1 MTDAFKLDEM
11 LGWAKDLYDMGM
23 KRPGTTAGAHAEA
36 YLLGVLKGMGLPR
49 VWAEEVPF
57 TGWFHDH
64 VMLTVEGVGGARGF
78 EPQPISY
85 GAFTPPGGVTGRI
98 VDAGGGA
105 DEDFARE
112 DFSGAL
118 ALVTYAHGELPYDM
132 MREIAH
138 YVHDPDGTLAGKSQ
152 IMSWLVE
159 EERRAY
165 DAAVIAGAAGI
176 ISVFPFD
183 ITPYLCY
190 DGTNPFTGR
199 MGSIPGVGLKK
210 SDGDALKELLSK
222 GEARATLTLTG
233 HTRSAVTRN
242 IIGVVPGESER
253 ILQVACHH
261 DSMWP
266 GATEDAAGVA
276 AVLALAKKYAAKK
289 PKLTLAFVL
298 DAAECLVIIGSRAYI
313 GRHANDMIHNF
324 VADLHIEHFALEYV
338 MDDSGALV
346 PTGDVQPRG
355 LFVTD
360 TGPLVKIAQ
369 DAVMTHN
376 LKRTTLLPTDTPLG
390 VPTDASAYNRAGLPV
405 VSFISAPVYW
415 NAAEDTWDK
424 IAVDEI
430 VPAVQAYD
438 QMIQAIMDRNPD
450 DIRPPGP
457 PEKGYILT

>member
-1 MTDAFKLDEM
+1 MTEAFDLDKM

-23 KRPGTTAGAHAEA
+23 KRPGTAAGAHAEA
-36 YLLGVLKGMGLPR
+36 YLLGALKGMGLPR
-49 VWAEEVPF
+49 VWAEDVPF

-64 VMLTVEGVGGARGF
+64 VMLTVEGAGGTRGF
-78 EPQPISY
+78 SPQPITY
-85 GAFTPPGGVTGRI
+85 GAFTPPSGVTGRI
-98 VDAGGGA
+98 MDAGGGT
-105 DEDFARE
+105 DEDFAGE
-112 DFSGAL
+112 DFTGAV

-132 MREIAH
+132 MRKIAH
-138 YVHDPDGTLAGKSQ
+138 YVHDPDGTLAGESQ

-165 DAAVIAGAAGI
+165 DAAAAAGSVGI

-210 SDGDALKELLSK
+210 SDGEALKNLLDRGK
-222 GEARATLTLTG
+222 AQATLTLTG

-242 IIGVVPGESER
+242 IIGLVPGESER
-253 ILQVACHH
+253 ILQIACHH
-261 DSMWP
+261 DSMWS

-276 AVLALAKKYAAKK
+276 AVLALAKKYSAAK

-298 DAAECLVIIGSRAYI
+298 DAAECLVVIGSRAYI
-313 GRHANDMIHNF
+313 ERHKDDMIKNF
-324 VADLHIEHFALEYV
+324 VADLHIEHFAREYV
-338 MDDSGALV
+338 MDASCALV

-360 TGPLVKIAQ
+360 TGPLVEIAK
-369 DAVMTHN
+369 DAVVTHN
-376 LKRTTLLPTDTPLG
+376 LKRTTLLPTDTALG

-424 IAVDEI
+424 IATDEI
-430 VPAVQAYD
+430 IPTTKAYD
-438 QMIQAIMDRNPD
+438 QMIQAIMDRDPD
-450 DIRPPGP
+450 DIRTPGP
-457 PEKGYILT
+457 PQKGYILT

>member
-1 MTDAFKLDEM
+1 MRNVFNLDEI
-11 LGWAKDLYDMGM
+11 LRWAADLYEMGM

-36 YLLGVLKGMGLPR
+36 YLLGTLRGMGLPR
-49 VWAEEVPF
+49 VWAEDVPF

-64 VMLTVEGVGGARGF
+64 VMLTMEGAGGTRGF
-78 EPQPISY
+78 SPQPISY
-85 GAFTPPGGVTGRI
+85 GAFTPPSGITGR
-98 VDAGGGA
+98 VLDAGGGT
-105 DEDFARE
+105 DEDFAGN
-112 DFSGAL
+112 DFTDAV
-118 ALVTYAHGELPYDM
+118 ALVTYAHGELPYNM
-132 MREIAH
+132 IREIAH
-138 YVHDPDGTLAGKSQ
+138 YVHDPDDTLSGKSQ
-152 IMSWLVE
+152 IRSWLVE
-159 EERRAY
+159 EESRAY
-165 DAAVIAGAAGI
+165 DAAVAAGAAGI
-176 ISVFPFD
+176 ISVYPFD

-210 SDGDALKELLSK
+210 TDGEALKELLAR

-242 IIGVVPGESER
+242 IIGLVPGESDR

-276 AVLALAKKYAAKK
+276 AVLALARKYAAKK

-313 GRHANDMIHNF
+313 GRHKNDMIKNF
-324 VADLHIEHFALEYV
+324 VADLHIEHIAQEYV
-338 MDDSGALV
+338 IDDSGALV
-346 PTGDVQPRG
+346 PTGNVQPRA

-360 TGPLVKIAQ
+360 TGPLVEIAK
-369 DAVMTHN
+369 DAVVTHN

-405 VSFISAPVYW
+405 ISFISAPVYW

-430 VPAVQAYD
+430 LPTTKAYD
-438 QMIQAIMDRNPD
+438 QMIQAIMDHNPD
-450 DIRPPGP
+450 DIRSPGP
-457 PEKGYILT
+457 PKKGYILT

>member
-1 MTDAFKLDEM
+1 MADAFTLDEM
-11 LGWAKDLYDMGM
+11 LGWARDLYDMGM

-36 YLLGVLKGMGLPR
+36 YLLGALRGMGLPR
-49 VWAEEVPF
+49 VWAEDVPF

-64 VMLTVEGVGGARGF
+64 VMLTVGGAGGTRGF
-78 EPQPISY
+78 SPHPISY
-85 GAFTPPGGVTGRI
+85 GAFTPPGGVTGPI
-98 VDAGGGA
+98 VDAGGGT
-105 DEDFARE
+105 DDDFAGK
-112 DFSGAL
+112 DFTNAV
-118 ALVTYAHGELPYDM
+118 ALVTYAHGELPYDL
-132 MREIAH
+132 MREFAH
-138 YVHDPDGTLAGKSQ
+138 SVHDPKDTLSGKSQ
-152 IMSWLVE
+152 IMTWLVE

-165 DAAVIAGAAGI
+165 DAATAAGAAGI

-210 SDGDALKELLSK
+210 SEGDALKELLAR
-222 GEARATLTLTG
+222 GEARGTLTLTG
-233 HTRSAVTRN
+233 HTKSAVTRN
-242 IIGVVPGESER
+242 IIGLVPGESER

-313 GRHANDMIHNF
+313 DRHKDDMIHNF
-324 VADLHIEHFALEYV
+324 VCDLHIEHFALEYV
-338 MDDSGALV
+338 IDDAGALV

-360 TGPLVKIAQ
+360 TGPLVEIAKE
-369 DAVMTHN
+369 AVVAHD
-376 LKRTTLLPTDTPLG
+376 LRRTTLLPTNTPLG

-415 NAAEDTWDK
+415 NAAEDTWEK

-430 VPAVQAYD
+430 VPATKAYD
-438 QMIQAIMDRNPD
+438 QMIQAIMEKDPD
-450 DIRPPGP
+450 EIRIPGP
-457 PEKGYILT
+457 PEKGYILE

>member
-1 MTDAFKLDEM
+1 MTGVFNLDEM
-11 LGWAKDLYDMGM
+11 LGWAADLYDMGM
-23 KRPGTTAGAHAEA
+23 KRPGTAAGARAEA
-36 YLLGVLKGMGLPR
+36 YLLGVLKGLGLPR
-49 VWAEEVPF
+49 VWAEDVPF

-64 VMLTVEGVGGARGF
+64 VMLTVQGPGGTRGF
-78 EPQPISY
+78 SPQPISY
-85 GAFTPPGGVTGRI
+85 GAFTPPGGITGKI
-98 VDAGGGA
+98 LDAGSGT
-105 DEDFARE
+105 DEDFTKE
-112 DFSGAL
+112 DFTGAV

-165 DAAVIAGAAGI
+165 DAAAAAGAAGI

-210 SDGDALKELLSK
+210 SEGEALQELLSA
-222 GEARATLTLTG
+222 GEARAVLTLTG
-233 HTRSAVTRN
+233 HTRSALTRN
-242 IIGVVPGESER
+242 IISLVPGESDR

-261 DSMWP
+261 DSMWS
-266 GATEDAAGVA
+266 GATEDTAGVA
-276 AVLALAKKYAAKK
+276 AVLALAKKYAAVK

-298 DAAECLVIIGSRAYI
+298 DAAECLVVIGSRAYI
-313 GRHANDMIHNF
+313 GRHVDDMIHNF
-324 VADLHIEHFALEYV
+324 VCDLHIEHFAREYII
-338 MDDSGALV
+338 DPSGALV
-346 PTGDVQPRG
+346 PNGDIQPRG

-360 TGPLVKIAQ
+360 TGPLVEIAK
-369 DAVMTHN
+369 DAVITHN
-376 LKRTTLLPTDTPLG
+376 LRRTTLLPTDTPLG

-405 VSFISAPVYW
+405 ISLISAPIYW

-424 IAVDEI
+424 IAADEI
-430 VPAVQAYD
+430 IPATRAYD
-438 QMIQAIMDRNPD
+438 QMIQAIMDRDPD
-450 DIRPPGP
+450 DIRIPGP
-457 PEKGYILT
+457 PRDGYILT